1 MGVVSAAE
9 PAYREALARTRA
21 GLARRPPRALD
32 VPGYRRAAVLVALLD
47 RPGGPTLL
55 FTRRAAALPQHGGE
69 ISFPGG
75 GLRPGEAPEAAALR
89 EAEEEVG
96 LPPAGVE
103 VLGRLDDLVSIAR
116 FVVTPVVAAVGAP
129 PAAFVADPGEV
140 EEHFELPLARL
151 LDPRLRRSTLWDP
164 ARLPPDVIEAVRGA
178 NVPVEDVD
186 PATGH
191 WLVWS
196 FHADES
202 RVVWGLT
209 GRVVADLLARAFGG

>member
-1 MGVVSAAE
+1 MGVVSAGD
-9 PAYREALARTRA
+9 PDFQEALARTRI
-21 GLARRPPRALD
+21 GLARRPPRALE
-32 VPGYRRAAVLVALLD
+32 VPGYRRAAVLLALLD
-47 RPGGPTLL
+47 RADGPTLL
-55 FTRRAAALPQHGGE
+55 FTRRSPALPHHGGE

-75 GLRPGEAPEAAALR
+75 GLIPGEGPEAGALR

-96 LPPAGVE
+96 LPPERAE
-103 VLGRLDDLVSIAR
+103 VLGRLDDLVSVAR
-116 FVVTPVVAAVGAP
+116 FVVTPVVAAVREP
-129 PAAFVADPGEV
+129 PATFAAAPGEV

-151 LDPRLRRSTLWDP
+151 LDRRLRRSTPWDP
-164 ARLPPDVIEAVRGA
+164 ARLPPDVAQAVRRA

-209 GRVVADLLARAFGG
+209 ARVLTDLIARAFAG